1 MHTCSECRDT
11 GRVTETPHPIW
22 SYRTRNTVSVTNY
35 CNCHHG
41 WKLKADEIR
50 AAADLQDKHARD
62 LESADDLMANG
73 EWVFDHE
80 RNGEVWRRLRRQ
92 DGIAAQ

>member
-1 MHTCSECRDT
+1 MSMHTCRECRDT
-11 GRVTETPHPIW
+11 GRVTD
-22 SYRTRNTVSVTNY
+22 SVPGGRY
-35 CNCHHG
+35 VVDFCNCHHG
-41 WKLKADEIR
+41 WKRKADEIR
-50 AAADLQDKHARD
+50 AAADWQDKHARD
-62 LESADDLMANG
+62 LESADELMANG